1 MTSLILQKITITYI
15 SKLLCDDISISN
27 NATDNLHNAY
37 NIISGS
43 IKKNNMEI
51 NVNKCELL
59 TNNPNY
65 SIIDED
71 TNQPIKTCTHAKHLG
86 QTINNLAE
94 TNDIILRRN
103 YNSIA
108 QLIHTSDTFITLK
121 SRIKLLYKIKIYTST
136 FINCNKWKY

>member
-1 MTSLILQKITITYI
+1 
-15 SKLLCDDISISN
+15 
-27 NATDNLHNAY
+27 
-37 NIISGS
+37 
-43 IKKNNMEI
+43 MEI
-51 NVNKCELL
+51 NVDKCELL
-59 TNNPNY
+59 TNNPNF

-71 TNQPIKTCTHAKHLG
+71 INQPIKTCTHAKYLG

-136 FINCNKWKY
+136 FINFYKWKY

>member
-1 MTSLILQKITITYI
+1 M
-15 SKLLCDDISISN
+15 
-27 NATDNLHNAY
+27 LH
-37 NIISGS
+37 
-43 IKKNNMEI
+43 KKNNMEI
-51 NVNKCELL
+51 NVDKCELL

-65 SIIDED
+65 TIIDED
-71 TNQPIKTCTHAKHLG
+71 TNQPMKTCTHTKYLG

-121 SRIKLLYKIKIYTST
+121 SRIKLFKIYLESKILKVTR
-136 FINCNKWKY
+136 IQAW